1 MHYFIISMIR
11 KIRLKIKDRITR
23 GHPRS
28 VKAKKNIVSSFLYK
42 FLSVVLNLAYVPLL
56 INSLGKEEYGIW
68 LVLGSFHSWMN
79 FFDVGLA
86 NGLRNRLGEALALE
100 DYQRAQE
107 YVSTTYAIFMLVF
120 LPLAII
126 VIFITPFISW
136 QNVFNTHNVSE
147 NVLQRV
153 VLIALFFFAIRFIF
167 QIISVIYF
175 ADQRP
180 SLNNLINVIM
190 TALGFLI
197 ILVLNYFSLATLVI
211 AGAILSIVP
220 VLVYMFFSIYSFTH
234 EYKTFKPRLSCINL
248 KLSKDLL
255 SLGINFFIIQI
266 SGLVLISATNFI
278 IAQFF
283 SPVEVTYYNIGHKYF
298 QVLIMVFAIFTAP
311 LWSSITDA
319 YSKKDYVWIKNT
331 MKKYK
336 GLASLL
342 SIGSILMLLVSNHAY
357 KIWVGPSVDIPFS
370 LSLALCIQT
379 IVYTW
384 WSPYILFL
392 NGTGK
397 IRLITILVIFQ
408 TIFYLPVAYYFS
420 MWLSVGIAGIL
431 FASLLCEIPIRIVQ
445 PIQYKKL
452 INNNATGLWN
462 K

>member
-1 MHYFIISMIR
+1 
-11 KIRLKIKDRITR
+11 
-23 GHPRS
+23 
-28 VKAKKNIVSSFLYK
+28 
-42 FLSVVLNLAYVPLL
+42 
-56 INSLGKEEYGIW
+56 
-68 LVLGSFHSWMN
+68 
-79 FFDVGLA
+79 
-86 NGLRNRLGEALALE
+86 
-100 DYQRAQE
+100 
-107 YVSTTYAIFMLVF
+107 
-120 LPLAII
+120 
-126 VIFITPFISW
+126 
-136 QNVFNTHNVSE
+136 
-147 NVLQRV
+147 
-153 VLIALFFFAIRFIF
+153 
-167 QIISVIYF
+167 
-175 ADQRP
+175 
-180 SLNNLINVIM
+180 
-190 TALGFLI
+190 
-197 ILVLNYFSLATLVI
+197 
-211 AGAILSIVP
+211 
-220 VLVYMFFSIYSFTH
+220 
-234 EYKTFKPRLSCINL
+234 
-248 KLSKDLL
+248 
-255 SLGINFFIIQI
+255 
-266 SGLVLISATNFI
+266 LISATNFI

-319 YSKKDYVWIKNT
+319 YSKKDYVWIKST